1 MLTEDISTD
10 ITELELEIE
19 RLREDFQEKVRVIE
33 SRITTIKKQLPKSTS
48 SETSRVKGCKVRVVN
63 GKYKGLEG
71 KVTRVSSQ
79 SAWVQ
84 RGDKQPFLKRKHD
97 LRVL

>member
-19 RLREDFQEKVRVIE
+19 LLREDFQEKVRVTE
-33 SRITTIKKQLPKSTS
+33 SRITTIKNQLPKSKS
-48 SETSRVKGCKVRVVN
+48 SETSIVKGCKVRVIN

-71 KVTRVSSQ
+71 KVTRVISQ

-84 RGDKQPFLKRKHD
+84 RGNEIPFLKRKHN